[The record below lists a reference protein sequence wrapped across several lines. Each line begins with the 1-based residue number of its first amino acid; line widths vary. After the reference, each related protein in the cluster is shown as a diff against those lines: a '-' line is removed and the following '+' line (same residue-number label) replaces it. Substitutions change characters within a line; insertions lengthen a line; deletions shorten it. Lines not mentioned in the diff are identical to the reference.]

1 MPEDSMTPHAATD
14 VIASYDRA
22 HDWHSLNAMLN
33 LYDKQG
39 HIQFDKDIQAV
50 RESSK
55 STCCRTPSTSTPHKT
70 DSAGSSQTAITTNP
84 YLPNMMPNSLTGST
98 ATWMTADSNSIHS
111 SELSSS
117 TAHTH

>member
-39 HIQFDKDIQAV
+39 HIQFD
-50 RESSK
+50 
-55 STCCRTPSTSTPHKT
+55 
-70 DSAGSSQTAITTNP
+70 NP
-84 YLPNMMPNSLTGST
+84 YIFS
-98 ATWMTADSNSIHS
+98 
-111 SELSSS
+111 
-117 TAHTH
+117 

>member
-1 MPEDSMTPHAATD
+1 MPEDSTTLHAATD

-39 HIQFDKDIQAV
+39 RIQFDKDIQAV
-50 RESSK
+50 REYVEK
-55 STCCRTPSTSTPHKT
+55 HVLPNTVRFTPRKT

-84 YLPNMMPNSLTGST
+84 YLPNMMPNSLTGFT

-111 SELSSS
+111 SELSSF